1 LALISATNSSNSA
14 PSINGKTLA
23 RDEIQIS
30 KSLLHLQVVK
40 AVARRAERRLVV
52 LAVDGH
58 VAGIGIS
65 D

>member
-1 LALISATNSSNSA
+1 VMLAGRRATVRIPA
-14 PSINGKTLA
+14 YA
-23 RDEIQIS
+23 RSFE
-30 KSLLHLQVVK
+30 VVE

>member
-1 LALISATNSSNSA
+1 MGVNFPYARSSF
-14 PSINGKTLA
+14 
-23 RDEIQIS
+23 E
-30 KSLLHLQVVK
+30 VVE